1 MCFVCL
7 KARGK
12 VLVPKKKRPRAG
24 ERRRGPFFSKNKGKK
39 SIKNSQKTELLT
51 HSLTHSSASFP
62 AAGWCA
68 SLFFFIKR
76 EKTYVI
82 HTHTHTHTH
91 ALKTRK
97 ESLSK
102 TIVIRK
108 EDVSREEE

>member
-12 VLVPKKKRPRAG
+12 VPKKKAAG
-24 ERRRGPFFSKNKGKK
+24 WARGGGGPFFSKTREKRASKTLKK
-39 SIKNSQKTELLT
+39 QLFSLT
-51 HSLTHSSASFP
+51 HSLISFFSRR
-62 AAGWCA
+62 GVVR
-68 SLFFFIKR
+68 FIILHQTR
-76 EKTYVI
+76 EDIRNT

>member
-1 MCFVCL
+1 VVRF
-7 KARGK
+7 
-12 VLVPKKKRPRAG
+12 
-24 ERRRGPFFSKNKGKK
+24 
-39 SIKNSQKTELLT
+39 II
-51 HSLTHSSASFP
+51 
-62 AAGWCA
+62 
-68 SLFFFIKR
+68 FFIKR

-82 HTHTHTHTH
+82 YTHTHTHTH

>member
-1 MCFVCL
+1 V
-7 KARGK
+7 R
-12 VLVPKKKRPRAG
+12 
-24 ERRRGPFFSKNKGKK
+24 
-39 SIKNSQKTELLT
+39 
-51 HSLTHSSASFP
+51 
-62 AAGWCA
+62 
-68 SLFFFIKR
+68 FIILHQTR
-76 EKTYVI
+76 EDIRNT